1 LKCFIEGGCK
11 MLLTNIF
18 DTHESFKILTQSGF
32 SKEQA
37 EGQVKVI
44 TNLIEGHLA
53 TKNGL
58 HELENIMSIKLK
70 ELENK
75 FENNLKELE
84 NKFENN
90 LKELE
95 NKLLTEILH
104 TRSEIIKWV
113 AGLMVAQAAIFAAM
127 LKIFS
132 L

>member
-1 LKCFIEGGCK
+1 MKCFIEGGCK

-84 NKFENN
+84 NK
-90 LKELE
+90 
-95 NKLLTEILH
+95 LLTEILH
-104 TRSEIIKWV
+104 KRSEIIKWV